1 MIADDRHWLE
11 CRQGDGGPER
21 GWGHSVGAA
30 SSSGEGRPAGWGHGA
45 GWSRSSISLNPAYPQ
60 GQPRQQLL
68 KVRRFVGPRRSGASQ
83 RGLVC
88 TCGAYIPR
96 IPDDPDLYSS
106 WGPAE

>member
-1 MIADDRHWLE
+1 MRTTDTGQGAGKEMAALE
-11 CRQGDGGPER
+11 S
-21 GWGHSVGAA
+21 GWGSSVGAA
-30 SSSGEGRPAGWGHGA
+30 SSVWGGAPCWLRHGA
-45 GWSRSSISLNPAYPQ
+45 GGSRSSISLNPAYPR

-68 KVRRFVGPRRSGASQ
+68 KVRFVGPRRSGASQ